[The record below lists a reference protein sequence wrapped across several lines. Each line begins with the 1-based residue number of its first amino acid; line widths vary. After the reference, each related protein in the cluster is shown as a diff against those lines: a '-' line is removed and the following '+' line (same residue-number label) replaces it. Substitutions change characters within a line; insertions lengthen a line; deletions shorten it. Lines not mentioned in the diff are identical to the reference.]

1 MASCVVFDLDG
12 TLVDSAPMIRDLLN
26 AMLADRGAG
35 PTLSLEEVRPHVTAG
50 GGATIEALLR
60 GRCGLTGAAL
70 SEFRARYAK
79 AATPDDLVYPGAAEA
94 LKALRERGLRLA
106 VFSNKVQPLCDKVLA
121 DVGLATCFDA
131 IVGTGPDVPQK
142 PDPTGYRLAVARGGG
157 RLEASCL
164 VGDSGADV
172 MTAEAAGVPL
182 IFAAW
187 GYGEAPPS
195 ASIASRFEDV
205 PGLAMRALAQR
216 TTA

>member
-1 MASCVVFDLDG
+1 VASCVVFDLDG

-26 AMLADRGAG
+26 AMLADRGVG

-60 GRCGLTGAAL
+60 GRCGLTAAAL
-70 SEFRARYAK
+70 SEFRTRYAQ
-79 AATPDDLVYPGAAEA
+79 AATSRELVYRGAAEA

-106 VFSNKVQPLCDKVLA
+106 VFSNKIQPLCDKVLA
-121 DVGLATCFDA
+121 DVGLATLFDA

-142 PDPTGYRLAVARGGG
+142 PDPTGYRLAVALGGG

-164 VGDSGADV
+164 VGDSEADV

-182 IFAAW
+182 VFAAW
-187 GYGEAPPS
+187 GYGEPPPN
-195 ASIASRFEDV
+195 ATIAERFEDV
-205 PGLAMRALAQR
+205 PGLAIRALAQW
-216 TTA
+216 AAA